1 MKIKHILIL
10 VALSALLLPMTA
22 SAQENKTAL
31 LMVHFGTTYDETR
44 SKTIDAINA
53 KAAQPFPELTLREAY
68 TSRIVIR
75 RLKER
80 GIVRETP
87 LDALLRLR
95 ADGFT
100 HVIVQSTTL
109 LEGAEME
116 SLRREVAS
124 VEGFFEDIRVG
135 APLLYDVAD
144 CAKVAEIL
152 AARHADAA
160 DARRKAHVVLVGHG
174 TYTPATAT
182 YSQMDYLFS
191 AQGNPLFHV
200 ATLEGYPTFETM
212 LARLKAAGA
221 RRVTLV
227 PLLFVAGDH
236 VTNDIAVDWKQA
248 LEAEGLQ
255 VDCRLE
261 GLGEI
266 PEIQDI
272 YLDHIRYSLHHAPVD
287 ILQKKQEYAAG
298 KD

>member
-1 MKIKHILIL
+1 MKRKHILIL
-10 VALSALLLPMTA
+10 AALSALLLPMTA

-53 KAAQPFPELTLREAY
+53 KAAQTFPELTLREAY

-87 LDALLRLR
+87 LEALLRLR

-100 HVIVQSTTL
+100 RVIVQSTTL

-152 AARHADAA
+152 AARHADAT
-160 DARRKAHVVLVGHG
+160 DARKKAHVVLVGHG

-248 LEAEGLQ
+248 LEAESLQ

-287 ILQKKQEYAAG
+287 IMKKKQEYAAG